1 MQVARWR
8 LNGPDVTGLYGYE
21 PLRGVRVVDLSHA
34 LAGPYC
40 TMILGDLGADVI
52 KVESPGRGDESR
64 TWGPPFV
71 GGESAYFLSVNRN
84 KRSVVV
90 NLKRPAGL
98 EAFLG
103 LCRAADIV
111 IENFAPGTADRLGVG
126 YDAIRGVNA
135 AVIYASISGY
145 GAGAKFGGGYDLIA
159 QGTSGVMSVTG
170 DPNGPPTKVGVSIAD
185 LAAGMFAAHAVLAAL
200 FGRAKGDHGCRIEV
214 TLNDALLALHTY
226 QAGRMFASLDV
237 PTREGNHHPTI
248 APYGT
253 FGAKDGPLNIAVG
266 SDRQFQRL
274 CQVLAEE
281 SLAQDPRFVTNQLRV
296 TNRAELTCAV
306 EAKLHENTVAAWVD
320 LLAAAGI
327 PCGPILDLRDAFSA
341 EWAVARGSVTS
352 VAHATAGEV
361 RQVRPPWRFD
371 SECAAVRMP
380 PPTLGQHTD
389 EVLGGILGMS
399 KEEQAGAAGT

>member
-1 MQVARWR
+1 MA
-8 LNGPDVTGLYGYE
+8 GLYGYE
-21 PLRGVRVVDLSHA
+21 PLEGVRVVDLSHA

-90 NLKRPAGL
+90 NLKRPAGV
-98 EAFLG
+98 EAFLR
-103 LCRAADIV
+103 LCREADIV

-126 YDAIRGVNA
+126 YEVIRGVNA

-170 DPNGPPTKVGVSIAD
+170 DPHGPPTKVGVSIAD
-185 LAAGMFAAHAVLAAL
+185 VTAGMFTAHAVLAAL
-200 FGRAKGDHGCRIEV
+200 FGRASGGRGCHIEV

-226 QAGRMFASLDV
+226 QAGRMFASKEV

-266 SDRQFQRL
+266 SDQQFQRL
-274 CQVLAEE
+274 CRVLEVDAI
-281 SLAQDPRFVTNQLRV
+281 AQDPRFSTNQLRV
-296 TNRAELTCAV
+296 ANRAELTLAV
-306 EAKLHENTVAAWVD
+306 EATLREKTVAAWVD
-320 LLAAAGI
+320 LLSEAGI

-341 EWAVARGSVTS
+341 EWAVARGTVTS
-352 VAHATAGEV
+352 VEHGTAGEV

-371 SECAAVRMP
+371 SVGAAVRMP
-380 PPTLGQHTD
+380 PPALGQHTE

-399 KEEQAGAAGT
+399 QDEQAEAAGT

>member
-1 MQVARWR
+1 LQGPEVA
-8 LNGPDVTGLYGYE
+8 GLYGYE
-21 PLRGVRVVDLSHA
+21 PLDGVRVVDLSHA

-90 NLKRPAGL
+90 NLKRPAGV

-103 LCRAADIV
+103 LCREADIV

-126 YDAIRGVNA
+126 YEVIRGVNA

-170 DPNGPPTKVGVSIAD
+170 DPHGPPTKVGVSIAD
-185 LAAGMFAAHAVLAAL
+185 VTAGMFTAHAVLAAL
-200 FGRAKGDHGCRIEV
+200 FGRASGGRGCHIEV

-226 QAGRMFASLDV
+226 QAGRMFASQEV

-266 SDRQFQRL
+266 SDQQFQRL
-274 CQVLAEE
+274 CRVLVVDTI
-281 SLAQDPRFVTNQLRV
+281 AQDPRFSTNQLRV
-296 TNRAELTCAV
+296 ANRAELTLAV
-306 EAKLHENTVAAWVD
+306 EATLREKTVAAWVD
-320 LLAAAGI
+320 LLSEAGI

-341 EWAVARGSVTS
+341 EWAVARGTVTS
-352 VAHATAGEV
+352 VEHGTAGEV

-371 SECAAVRMP
+371 SVNAAVRMP
-380 PPTLGQHTD
+380 PPALGQHTE

-399 KEEQAGAAGT
+399 QDEQAEAAGT

>member
-1 MQVARWR
+1 MA
-8 LNGPDVTGLYGYE
+8 GLYGYE
-21 PLRGVRVVDLSHA
+21 PLDGVRVVDLSHA

-90 NLKRPAGL
+90 NLKRPAGV

-103 LCRAADIV
+103 LCREADIV

-126 YDAIRGVNA
+126 YEVIRGVNA

-170 DPNGPPTKVGVSIAD
+170 DPHGPPTKVGVSIAD
-185 LAAGMFAAHAVLAAL
+185 VTAGMFTAHAVLAAL
-200 FGRAKGDHGCRIEV
+200 FGRASGGRGCHIEV

-226 QAGRMFASLDV
+226 QAGRMFASQEV

-266 SDRQFQRL
+266 SDQQFQRL
-274 CQVLAEE
+274 CRVLVVDTI
-281 SLAQDPRFVTNQLRV
+281 AQDPRFSTNQLRV
-296 TNRAELTCAV
+296 ANRAELTLAV
-306 EAKLHENTVAAWVD
+306 EATLREKTVAAWVD
-320 LLAAAGI
+320 LLSEAGI

-341 EWAVARGSVTS
+341 EWAVARGTVTS
-352 VAHATAGEV
+352 VEHGTAGEV

-371 SECAAVRMP
+371 SVNAAVRMP
-380 PPTLGQHTD
+380 PPALGQHTE

-399 KEEQAGAAGT
+399 QDEQAEAAGT